1 MNSPDLY
8 LRLLRYVRPYTRIF
22 ALAIIGAAAA
32 AATEPMIPALIQPLL
47 DGSFVNKDPRSI
59 RLIPLLLVAVFI
71 VRGVA
76 DFVGKLAMEW
86 IAHRV
91 VMDLRNALFA
101 RLLTLPTR
109 YFDDHSAGNLLSR
122 LTYDVNQ
129 VMTATT
135 QALVTL
141 VKDGLSVIGLLGW
154 MLYLNWKL
162 SLMAFLIAPGI
173 ALIMRLVSRRLRR
186 LSRELQELM
195 GDLNHVIDEVL
206 QGHKVI
212 KIFGGQDYERKRFHR
227 VNNRVRQFNLKLAA
241 VSEGSGPL
249 VQLLAI
255 MALGA
260 VIYFA
265 ALQSAANQ
273 ITVGGFVSLFG
284 AMAMLLAPI
293 KRLTKVN
300 EHLQRGLAAA
310 ETIFALLDEPPE
322 PDQGVRAMGRAQ
334 GQILFHEVSHRYR
347 AEGAEVIHQF
357 SLEVQPGE
365 TIALVG
371 PSGSGKTT
379 LMGLV
384 PRFYEP
390 EAGDIQVD
398 GVPIRELRLADL
410 RANIAYVSQDIVLF
424 NDTVAANIAYGAG
437 FQASEAE
444 LIRAAESAHAMEFIR
459 ELPQGLQTL
468 IGENGAR
475 LSGGQRQRL
484 AIARALLKN
493 APILILDEAT
503 SALDTHSERKV
514 QQALDTLR
522 QGRTAFVIAHRLSTI
537 ESADRIVVLDRG
549 GMVEMGTHAELL
561 DRGGLYA
568 SLYRMQS
575 DSDHA
580 TKLHF
585 D

>member
-8 LRLLRYVRPYTRIF
+8 LRLLRYVRPHTRIF
-22 ALAIIGAAAA
+22 VVAILGTAAA

-47 DGSFVNKDPRSI
+47 DGSFVNKDPQAI
-59 RLIPLLLVAVFI
+59 RLIPLLLAAVFI
-71 VRGVA
+71 VRGIT
-76 DFVGKLAMEW
+76 DFIGKLAMDW

-101 RLLTLPTR
+101 KLLTLPTR

-135 QALVTL
+135 QALVSL
-141 VKDGLSVIGLLGW
+141 VKDGLSVIGPLGW
-154 MLYLNWKL
+154 MLYLNWQL

-212 KIFGGQDYERKRFHR
+212 RIFGGQDYERERFHR

-241 VSEGSGPL
+241 LSEGSGPL

-255 MALGA
+255 IALGA

-310 ETIFALLDEPPE
+310 ETIFALLDEAPE
-322 PDQGVRAMGRAQ
+322 PDQGTQAIGRAQ
-334 GQILFHEVSHRYR
+334 GQISFHQVSHRYR
-347 AEGAEVIHQF
+347 ADGAEVIHQF
-357 SLEVQPGE
+357 NLEVQPGE

-379 LMGLV
+379 LMSLL

-390 EAGDIQVD
+390 DSGEIRLD

-410 RANIAYVSQDIVLF
+410 RANLAYVSQDIVLF

-437 FQASEAE
+437 FKASESQ
-444 LIRAAESAHAMEFIR
+444 LIEAAEGAYAMEFIR
-459 ELPQGLQTL
+459 ELPQGLHTL

-503 SALDTHSERKV
+503 SALDTQSERKV
-514 QQALDTLR
+514 QQALDALR

-537 ESADRIVVLDRG
+537 ENADRIVVLDRG
-549 GMVEMGTHAELL
+549 GMVEIGAHLELL
-561 DRGGLYA
+561 HRNGLYA
-568 SLYRMQS
+568 SLYQMQANNAKEN
-575 DSDHA
+575 D
-580 TKLHF
+580 
-585 D
+585 